1 MSKGDTIPPE
11 FTTEDVQFL
20 RQGLAALQAVLDLAH
35 QPVPSRLEYLR
46 RQLQLWENMGSENW
60 PQKETMSAR
69 EVADLLNVTLQQV
82 CQLGRKKRLDV
93 AKKGRRGRGYSTLYT
108 TESVRRYV
116 KNRPHPG
123 RQSSSCLTKES
134 L

>member
-1 MSKGDTIPPE
+1 MSKRNTTPSE

-20 RQGLAALQAVLDLAH
+20 QQGLTALQAVLDVAQ
-35 QPVPSRLEYLR
+35 QPIPSRLERLR
-46 RQLQLWENMGSENW
+46 RQLQHWDGTSSENW
-60 PQKETMSAR
+60 PQHETMSSR

-82 CQLGRKKRLDV
+82 CQLGGKNRLDV
-93 AKKGRRGRGYSTLYT
+93 AKKGRRGRGHSTLYT
-108 TESVRRYV
+108 TESVRRYA

-123 RQSSSCLTKES
+123 RQPRSGSKGES